1 MFSIVRKML
10 AIGNVLATARDCEP
24 NAPTTHPKT
33 RQRTRSRRSRASTVK
48 DSLKGVPTC
57 HGHTLLV
64 TVTAAPH
71 IHDVLAAATCIRD
84 PAVIPVF
91 VLKHITI
98 EQNVLAIT
106 ESKPYGAQNIAVP
119 QRVNAS
125 ERVAEPSGPR
135 SCEADVEAE
144 VDVEVWR
151 DENDVDAEILQKPNS
166 HQKCTAINVMT
177 IQTINFIKVLY
188 QDPST
193 IVWAPERPGVPFI
206 ALTPADETW
215 EEFACRCSNQPGQQ
229 FDPYL
234 HVPFDDSSAA
244 FSPFGP
250 TDAPSNDGEEPI
262 QVFSPSRFA
271 ASVCLSLKEHAPYQ
285 ALFAQKHAYKAVAYV
300 ASLVGATVRAYY
312 DEPAVCEH
320 LEELYVFTWS
330 DPATPLL
337 EMWRNCFMITIHESE
352 HPFAGVPH
360 IVVNGTLPN
369 APWDTELVVL
379 PIQDEEYLTVPLWS
393 YMEPAEALEEEEEA
407 EDAWYR
413 DSEEEEQGVQYRSI
427 TVSESEDELEEAR
440 TPSPPSWSM
449 LAFPSSTV
457 RSSTRLEDVCE
468 EDENASS
475 VPPVTE
481 TRIRKP
487 WLQDNDEHKEDSPSS
502 VSSTPP
508 AASNARPPPAFSAR
522 FSFNAPLSEIGEASR
537 EAAYQPLSPSY
548 IPLWSSEALLAASS
562 SANMDDDART
572 IHTMRTE
579 FDSSDDRSV
588 YTDALEEQPPD
599 EEDNDE
605 NDTASEYGHHART
618 VPRPSCDI
626 FLDDG
631 DDDVSYRAPPAPRPR
646 GKANIPAGKID
657 WFDLPDDDLG
667 ELDWEMPSNSD
678 AEDGDEEDEDT

>member
-1 MFSIVRKML
+1 MFSIVRKVL
-10 AIGNVLATARDCEP
+10 AIGNVLATARDADP
-24 NAPTTHPKT
+24 NAPTTHPTT
-33 RQRTRSRRSRASTVK
+33 RQRTRTRRSRASTVQ

-57 HGHTLLV
+57 HGQTLLV

-71 IHDVLAAATCIRD
+71 IHDVLAAATCLRNS
-84 PAVIPVF
+84 VLLPVF

-98 EQNVLAIT
+98 EQNALAIA
-106 ESKPYGAQNIAVP
+106 EAKPYGAPNIAVP
-119 QRVNAS
+119 QRIHAS
-125 ERVAEPSGPR
+125 ERVAEHHLSAR
-135 SCEADVEAE
+135 SCEADVE
-144 VDVEVWR
+144 VLWR
-151 DENDVDAEILQKPNS
+151 DENDVDSAILHKPVS

-177 IQTINFIKVLY
+177 IQTINLIEVLY
-188 QDPST
+188 QDPDT
-193 IVWAPERPGVPFI
+193 VVWAPERSGVPFI

-215 EEFACRCSNQPGQQ
+215 EEFACRCSNQPGPQ

-250 TDAPSNDGEEPI
+250 TDAPSNNDEEPI

-271 ASVCLSLKEHAPYQ
+271 ASYLSLKEHAPYQ
-285 ALFAQKHAYKAVAYV
+285 AIFAQKHAYKAVAYV
-300 ASLVGATVRAYY
+300 ASLVGETVRAYY
-312 DEPAVCEH
+312 DEPAVLEH
-320 LEELYVFTWS
+320 LEKLYVYTWS
-330 DPATPLL
+330 DPAAPLL

-369 APWDTELVVL
+369 APWDTELAVL

-393 YMEPAEALEEEEEA
+393 YMEPVEVLEEEEET

-413 DSEEEEQGVQYRSI
+413 ESEEEEQGVQYCS
-427 TVSESEDELEEAR
+427 TAVSESEDETEEAR
-440 TPSPPSWSM
+440 TPSPPSWST
-449 LAFPSSTV
+449 LASTV
-457 RSSTRLEDVCE
+457 RGSTRLEDLYE

-475 VPPVTE
+475 VPSVTA
-481 TRIRKP
+481 TRVRKP
-487 WLQDNDEHKEDSPSS
+487 WLQDDDEHKEDSPA
-502 VSSTPP
+502 SSTPP
-508 AASNARPPPAFSAR
+508 AAAPNARPPPAFSAR

-548 IPLWSSEALLAASS
+548 IPLWSSEALLASSS
-562 SANMDDDART
+562 SADGDDDART
-572 IHTMRTE
+572 IHTMRSE

-588 YTDALEEQPPD
+588 YTDALEEQPHALEKQPHD
-599 EEDNDE
+599 EEDNND
-605 NDTASEYGHHART
+605 NDTASEYGHCARA

-631 DDDVSYRAPPAPRPR
+631 DDDVSYRAPSASHPR

-667 ELDWEMPSNSD
+667 ELDWGMPSNSD
-678 AEDGDEEDEDT
+678 AEDGDEENEDT